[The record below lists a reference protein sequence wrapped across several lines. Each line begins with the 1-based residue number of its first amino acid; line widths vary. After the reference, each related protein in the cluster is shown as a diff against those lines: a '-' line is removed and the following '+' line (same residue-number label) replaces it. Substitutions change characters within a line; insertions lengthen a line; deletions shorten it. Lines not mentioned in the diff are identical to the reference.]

1 MTNAN
6 SRSLLY
12 ALKRVLLIYEALFG
26 DSQGESSRQNTFCDL
41 LTQRQQVQAPT
52 QGRTAVQLQV
62 QAYLPQCCLDLSF

>member
-26 DSQGESSRQNTFCDL
+26 DFLRREF
-41 LTQRQQVQAPT
+41 
-52 QGRTAVQLQV
+52 TAE
-62 QAYLPQCCLDLSF
+62 YIP